1 MPVREATVHD
11 LAYLFYRPTEP
22 LFIGK
27 GKDHKVVF
35 DIPEEYKTDR
45 HKMVM
50 ARMPNVEPITR
61 FNMETI
67 GDGGPKKIQVKKL
80 EKLPDLSLPLSFKK
94 DTPFTLF
101 NPHHSAAAGRLIT
114 VLMDAKTTDEL
125 MSLAV
130 YCRDRMNPL
139 LFIYAMSVVM
149 IHRPDTRT
157 VQLPSHVEM
166 FPKLY
171 VQSSI
176 FNRVL
181 EEAFVPVDIRVPV
194 DIPQDY
200 TASNLDFEHKM
211 AYFREDIGVNLHH
224 WHWHSVYLLSGPPD
238 MVNRDRRGEL
248 FSYMH
253 QQILAR
259 YNFER
264 FSNHIN
270 RVTPLMHWNEPILEG
285 YFPKL
290 DNAVSSHVWPARSP
304 NTKLQNVQR
313 QNPVDKTAFDI
324 EELERWR
331 DRLFLAIHSG
341 FVINKDGQQVKLTET
356 EGIDILGNMIEA
368 NPLSK
373 NPTLYGN
380 LHNNGHM
387 AIGFIHDPDFRYK
400 ESYGVMA
407 DPATAMR
414 DPIFYRWHSY
424 INCIFQAFKA
434 TIPGYSIQN
443 LSFENVTVQ
452 SIDVVYDSEKPSR
465 NEFETFWQ
473 KCEVDLS
480 RGLDFTRHDGPV
492 NARFTLLQHTPFSY
506 RIIVQND
513 GVPQMGTVR
522 IFIAPKYDEKRLAF
536 MFEDQRHF
544 FVELDKFS
552 TQLKSG
558 RNEIERRS
566 TESSVTIPFEKTYQ
580 NMDNVPDPQT
590 PEGSAFNYCGCGW
603 PQNMLI
609 AKGTPEGLPCELFV
623 MVSNGVIDQ
632 VEKSQGDGT
641 CKNAS
646 SYCGVLDKKYPD
658 ARAMGYPFD
667 RPAEDRPGV
676 KKVETLQDFLQ
687 DLPNM
692 AVRDVT
698 IKFTGRE
705 EVRPPSSGA
714 GTRF

>member
-1 MPVREATVHD
+1 MAVREAKIED
-11 LAYLFYRPTEP
+11 LAYLFDRPTEP
-22 LFIGK
+22 LFIEK
-27 GKDHKVVF
+27 GKDQKVVF
-35 DIPEEYKTDR
+35 DVPVDYRPDRYKQLMTKADLSANFIHFSVEIPTKPT
-45 HKMVM
+45 
-50 ARMPNVEPITR
+50 
-61 FNMETI
+61 TI
-67 GDGGPKKIQVKKL
+67 RVKQL
-80 EKLPDLSLPLSFKK
+80 YKLPDLSLPLSLDKNK
-94 DTPFTLF
+94 PFTVF
-101 NPHHSAAAGRLIT
+101 NSHHSAMAGRLIA
-114 VLMDAKTTDEL
+114 VLMEAPKDEL
-125 MSLAV
+125 VSLAV

-139 LFIYAMSVVM
+139 LFFYAMSVVM

-157 VQLPSHVEM
+157 IQLPSHVEM

-171 VQSSI
+171 MHSSI
-176 FNRVL
+176 FSRAR
-181 EEAFVPVDIRVPV
+181 EEAFVLPDIREPV
-194 DIPQDY
+194 EIPQDY
-200 TASNLDFEHKM
+200 MASNLDFEHKM
-211 AYFREDIGVNLHH
+211 AYFREDIGVNIFH
-224 WHWHSVYLLSGPPD
+224 WHWHLVNLPNEPPS
-238 MVNRDRRGEL
+238 MVKRDRRGEL
-248 FSYMH
+248 FYYMH

-264 FSNHIN
+264 FSNRIN
-270 RVTPLMHWNEPILEG
+270 RVTPLTHWNEPILEG

-290 DNAVSSHVWPARSP
+290 DNAVGGRVFPARSP
-304 NTKLQNVQR
+304 NTKLKNVQR
-313 QNPVDKTAFDI
+313 NDYTPFHI
-324 EELERWR
+324 EDLERWR

-341 FVINKDGQQVKLTET
+341 FVINKDGQQVRLTET
-356 EGIDILGNMIEA
+356 DGIDILGNLIEA
-368 NPLSK
+368 NSLSK
-373 NPTLYGN
+373 NRTLYGN
-380 LHNNGHM
+380 LYNKGHM
-387 AIGFIHDPDFRYK
+387 AIAYAHDPDNRYL
-400 ESYGVMA
+400 EDFGVMG
-407 DPATAMR
+407 DVATAMR
-414 DPIFYRWHSY
+414 DPIFYRWHCY
-424 INCIFQAFKA
+424 INCIFQEFKA
-434 TIPGYSIQN
+434 AIPRYTIQN
-443 LSFENVTVQ
+443 LKFENVTVQ
-452 SIDVVYDSEKPSR
+452 SIEVTASGLPS

-473 KCEVDLS
+473 KSDVDFS
-480 RGLDFTRHDGPV
+480 RGLDFIPRVGPV
-492 NARFTLLQHTPFSY
+492 YARFTHLQHTPFSY
-506 RIIVQND
+506 KIKVQND
-513 GVPQMGTVR
+513 GVSQMGTVR
-522 IFIAPKYDEKRLAF
+522 IFIAPKYDEKGLAF

-580 NMDNVPDPQT
+580 NMDNVPSPNT
-590 PEGSAFNYCGCGW
+590 PDGSAFNCCGCGW

-632 VEKSQGDGT
+632 VDKSQGDGT